1 MSLLEVRGLRKA
13 YHERLMFDIPA
24 LMLERGGSYLVTGSN
39 GVGKTTLLRILAGL
53 ESAEV
58 ASYVFDAEKIA
69 VQEISR
75 LAPAVVY
82 VHQHAYLF
90 SSTVAA
96 NIAYGLQGRGLRA
109 AEIEAR
115 VRAEIEWAGLQ
126 EVAHVPPSRL
136 SGGEK
141 QRVALARARVL
152 KPKLLLL
159 DEPTA
164 NLDVEAR
171 RQVVDLIAHMGH
183 EDDCVLVATHDPEL
197 IEQPWTARFVLESLA
212 LRSLQP

>member
-13 YHERLMFDIPA
+13 YGERLLFEVPE
-24 LMLERGGSYLVTGSN
+24 LVLERGRSYLLTGSN

-53 ESAEV
+53 EV
-58 ASYVFDAEKIA
+58 ADIRNYIFDGAK
-69 VQEISR
+69 VTSQDISR
-75 LAPAVVY
+75 LAPAIVY

-90 SSTVAA
+90 HSSVAD
-96 NIAYGLQGRGLRA
+96 NIAYGLKGRGLSKQEIAERVA
-109 AEIEAR
+109 AEMA
-115 VRAEIEWAGLQ
+115 WAGLE
-126 EVAHVPPSRL
+126 EVAKVPPSRL

-164 NLDVEAR
+164 NLDVDAR
-171 RQVVDLIAHMGH
+171 LQVAELIARMGH

-197 IEQPWTARFVLESLA
+197 IEQPWSARYALENLGM
-212 LRSLQP
+212 QPL

>member
-1 MSLLEVRGLRKA
+1 MSLLQVRGLRKA
-13 YHERLMFDIPA
+13 YGERLLFKVPE
-24 LMLERGGSYLVTGSN
+24 LVLECGRSYLLTGSN

-53 ESAEV
+53 ESADV
-58 ASYVFDAEKIA
+58 ADYVFDGNKVAS
-69 VQEISR
+69 QDISR
-75 LAPAVVY
+75 LAPAIVY

-90 SSTVAA
+90 HSSVAD
-96 NIAYGLQGRGLRA
+96 NIAYGLKGRGLKKQEIEQRVA
-109 AEIEAR
+109 AEIA
-115 VRAEIEWAGLQ
+115 WAGL
-126 EVAHVPPSRL
+126 EDVAKVPPSRL

-164 NLDVEAR
+164 NLDVDAR
-171 RQVVDLIAHMGH
+171 LQVAELITKMGH

-197 IEQPWTARFVLESLA
+197 IEQPWSARLVLQEMQLKP
-212 LRSLQP
+212 L

>member
-13 YHERLMFDIPA
+13 YGERLLFEVPE
-24 LMLERGGSYLVTGSN
+24 LVLERGRSYLLTGSN

-53 ESAEV
+53 EV
-58 ASYVFDAEKIA
+58 ADIRNYIFDGAK
-69 VQEISR
+69 VTSQDISR
-75 LAPAVVY
+75 LAPAIVY

-90 SSTVAA
+90 HSSVAD
-96 NIAYGLQGRGLRA
+96 NIAYGLKGRGLSKQEI
-109 AEIEAR
+109 AER
-115 VRAEIEWAGLQ
+115 VATEMAWAGLE
-126 EVAHVPPSRL
+126 EVAKVPPSRL

-164 NLDVEAR
+164 NLDVDAR
-171 RQVVDLIAHMGH
+171 L
-183 EDDCVLVATHDPEL
+183 
-197 IEQPWTARFVLESLA
+197 
-212 LRSLQP
+212 

>member
-13 YHERLMFDIPA
+13 YGERLLFDVPE
-24 LMLERGGSYLVTGSN
+24 LVLERGSSYLLTGAN

-53 ESAEV
+53 ESADIRNYIFDGAKV
-58 ASYVFDAEKIA
+58 ANQD
-69 VQEISR
+69 ISQ
-75 LAPAVVY
+75 LAPAIVY

-90 SSTVAA
+90 HSSVAD
-96 NIAYGLQGRGLRA
+96 NIAYGLKGRCLKSQEVAERVA
-109 AEIEAR
+109 AEMA
-115 VRAEIEWAGLQ
+115 WAGLE
-126 EVAHVPPSRL
+126 EVAKVPPSRL

-164 NLDVEAR
+164 NLDVDAR
-171 RQVVDLIAHMGH
+171 LQVAELITKMGH

-197 IEQPWTARFVLESLA
+197 IEQPWSVRYTLENLGVKP
-212 LRSLQP
+212 L

>member
-1 MSLLEVRGLRKA
+1 MSLLDLKGLRKV
-13 YHERLMFDIPA
+13 YGDRLLFDIPE
-24 LMLERGGSYLVTGSN
+24 LTLECGKSYLLTGAN

-53 ESAEV
+53 ESAEI
-58 ASYVFDAEKIA
+58 ARYEFDAKKIA
-69 VQEISR
+69 NQEISR
-75 LAPAVVY
+75 LAPSVVY

-90 SSTVAA
+90 HSSVAA
-96 NIAYGLQGRGLRA
+96 NIAYGLKGRGLTK
-109 AEIEAR
+109 AEIEKR
-115 VRAEIEWAGLQ
+115 VQDEIVWAGLQ
-126 EVAHVPPSRL
+126 EVAQVPPSRL

-164 NLDVEAR
+164 NLDVDAR
-171 RQVVDLIAHMGH
+171 LQVADLIVRMGH

-197 IEQPWTARFVLESLA
+197 IEQPWSARYALENSG
-212 LRSLQP
+212 LQTL

>member
-1 MSLLEVRGLRKA
+1 MSLLNVQGLRKA
-13 YHERLMFDIPA
+13 YGERLLFEVPE
-24 LMLERGGSYLVTGSN
+24 LTLERGCSYLLTGSN

-53 ESAEV
+53 ESADIRH
-58 ASYVFDAEKIA
+58 YVFDGSKVAS
-69 VQEISR
+69 QDISH
-75 LAPAVVY
+75 LAPAIVY

-90 SSTVAA
+90 HSSVAD
-96 NIAYGLQGRGLRA
+96 NIAYGLKGRGLKNQEIAERVA
-109 AEIEAR
+109 AEMA
-115 VRAEIEWAGLQ
+115 WAGLE
-126 EVAHVPPSRL
+126 EVAKVPPSRL

-164 NLDVEAR
+164 NLDVDAR
-171 RQVVDLIAHMGH
+171 LQVAELITKMGH

-197 IEQPWTARFVLESLA
+197 IEQRWSARYALENLGVKP
-212 LRSLQP
+212 L

>member
-13 YHERLMFDIPA
+13 YGERLLFEVAELA
-24 LMLERGGSYLVTGSN
+24 LECGRSYLLTGSN

-53 ESAEV
+53 EPADISDYIFDGIKV
-58 ASYVFDAEKIA
+58 ASPD
-69 VQEISR
+69 ISR
-75 LAPAVVY
+75 LAPTIVY

-90 SSTVAA
+90 HSSVAD
-96 NIAYGLQGRGLRA
+96 NIAYGLKGRGLKRQ
-109 AEIEAR
+109 EIEAR
-115 VRAEIEWAGLQ
+115 VAAEIAWAGLE
-126 EVAHVPPSRL
+126 EVAKVPPSRL

-164 NLDVEAR
+164 NLDVDAR
-171 RQVVDLIAHMGH
+171 LQVAELITKMGH

-197 IEQPWTARFVLESLA
+197 IEQSWSARFVLQEMQLKSL
-212 LRSLQP
+212 